1 MTITAIDAQ
10 TAGVVQMT
18 ERDGLLRSNVL
29 VGDVRGALE
38 LHQRGADCTKKKD
51 NTKKAG
57 ASQRVCTAIKDL
69 RHE

>member
-18 ERDGLLRSNVL
+18 ERHRLLGGNVL
-29 VGDVRGALE
+29 VRDVWRALQ
-38 LHQRGADCTKKKD
+38 LHQRSADCAKKKD
-51 NTKKAG
+51 NTKNAG